1 MLRKIIEISEER
13 CNGCGKCADAC
24 HEGAIGMVNGKAKL
38 LRDDY
43 CDGLGDCLP
52 ARFCSGFGRMYGGGG
67 SLPTAYMADSN
78 QIGAGEC
85 SVFPRGR
92 AVDCSRLHSLCIR
105 RFSPQISL
113 RQGGIDWLSKAG
125 YGRLYREA
133 DCYFSRKFHQA
144 CYGGADASTMLRR
157 SATGGKKCHF
167 IEWTGFSGGS
177 GCHFY
182 RWTDSFVK
190 TLDK

>member
-1 MLRKIIEISEER
+1 MDWFNWYGTVIVAFLMVPNLFFLMKQKEQSHKAYRNLKLEIPE
-13 CNGCGKCADAC
+13 
-24 HEGAIGMVNGKAKL
+24 
-38 LRDDY
+38 
-43 CDGLGDCLP
+43 
-52 ARFCSGFGRMYGGGG
+52 
-67 SLPTAYMADSN
+67 
-78 QIGAGEC
+78 QIGRIG
-85 SVFPRGR
+85 
-92 AVDCSRLHSLCIR
+92 CII
-105 RFSPQISL
+105 FMMLQTQISL
-113 RQGGIDWLSKAG
+113 RQGGVDWLSKAG

-144 CYGGADASTMLRR
+144 CYGGADASTMLRW